1 MTTLHVEC
9 PTGLAGDM
17 LLSALIDLGVPQT
30 VVDEALAALGWSDRY
45 RLQVQDGRS
54 GGLRGLRLTVESL
67 EPDPPHRHW
76 EDLRQQ
82 FELAD
87 WSPALKRRVLAVFT
101 ALAEAEASVH
111 GLPSDRV
118 HFHEVGAIDSVVDVV
133 GVVLPLCITS
143 TRTRSAV
150 PSPVGHGSVQTPMVV
165 FGPCARRS

>member
-1 MTTLHVEC
+1 
-9 PTGLAGDM
+9 M

-30 VVDEALAALGWSDRY
+30 VVDEALAALGWADRY
-45 RLQVQDGRS
+45 RLLVKEGLS

-101 ALAEAEASVH
+101 ALAEAEATVH

-133 GVVLPLCITS
+133 GVCAALQHLD
-143 TRTRSAV
+143 
-150 PSPVGHGSVQTPMVV
+150 PVSYTHLRAHAT
-165 FGPCARRS
+165 

>member
-45 RLQVQDGRS
+45 RLLVKEGRS

-101 ALAEAEASVH
+101 ALAEAEATVH

-118 HFHEVGAIDSVVDVV
+118 HFHEVGAIDDGIDGTNLMKVHTIGRHAMDGRLS
-133 GVVLPLCITS
+133 LCKGGEHRQHAAFQS
-143 TRTRSAV
+143 R
-150 PSPVGHGSVQTPMVV
+150 
-165 FGPCARRS
+165 

>member
-17 LLSALIDLGVPQT
+17 LLSALFDLGVPQT
-30 VVDEALAALGWSDRY
+30 SWMRPWRRWGGLIAIAFWSRRVAVVVFGAASDR
-45 RLQVQDGRS
+45 RKF
-54 GGLRGLRLTVESL
+54 
-67 EPDPPHRHW
+67 EPDLPHRHW

-111 GLPSDRV
+111 GLPSDR
-118 HFHEVGAIDSVVDVV
+118 A
-133 GVVLPLCITS
+133 LP
-143 TRTRSAV
+143 
-150 PSPVGHGSVQTPMVV
+150 
-165 FGPCARRS
+165 